1 MGVGSGVYGEKLV
14 MLSPLLLPPAGCRYH
29 KSGPYYW
36 SFTFPI
42 QPLFQPLL
50 QFLLV
55 KTSVR
60 QRSVVCKKGSSAE
73 VPEDPPV
80 TLELSPIL

>member
-1 MGVGSGVYGEKLV
+1 MGVGLGVYGEKLV

-60 QRSVVCKKGSSAE
+60 RCLQKLTAFVQQNLLFLKHKSN
-73 VPEDPPV
+73 
-80 TLELSPIL
+80 